1 MAYLMEKFR
10 KYIKAENLQIK
21 GKVEVTKKAIIL
33 IMNMTLYINLII
45 INLFSKQVSLFPT
58 E

>member
-21 GKVEVTKKAIIL
+21 GKVEGTKKAIIL